1 MSSRLLPLPRRA
13 ARRQTAWPLHGPR
26 SIFTKGLRDSR
37 RSILLAGLGMGF
49 LTLLLG
55 MILSL
60 QFPTAA
66 DRQQI
71 VAEMRMLPAAI
82 SGLLGEPINIDR
94 LGGFMSWRYGN
105 FMPIMFGIWSV
116 LALSGTLAGEAR
128 GGSLEVLAG
137 APVSRRRIALEKIA
151 VHVVALAGAV
161 TVIAL
166 GAWLSGQ
173 AFATIPADAI
183 AIGDALAH
191 FAGVALFGLVGGALA
206 FGLGPLLG
214 RAAAGGIA
222 LATLITAYL
231 VNAYAGVIPA
241 FDQVQGLSWFAWS
254 ADQRPLAGRWDA
266 VSLIPI
272 GILVVALFAVGI
284 VAFERRDLGATV
296 RLPRLGLPGGRVG
309 LRGPARQAFVRQI
322 PAAAAWGLNIGFW
335 ALLVA
340 MAGRDMRE
348 LFRSDS
354 AAAGLLDLLF
364 RGIPWQS
371 AGGMLQLFF
380 FSFAI
385 LIIALAASALVNG
398 VAAEERERRLELL
411 LSTPVSRARLTIA
424 NGVGLFGA
432 IAVVTLVIAAS
443 VAAGAA
449 ASGDDPVQPFLGT
462 WVSGLYAAGLAGVG
476 LAVIGLGAIDFGAP
490 TTAALALGFFLW
502 DFIGSALR
510 LPPEWLDLTLTRHLG
525 RPMIG
530 TYDWPGMLLLAI
542 MAVGGLLVAAWGMRR
557 RDVSA

>member
-1 MSSRLLPLPRRA
+1 MSTRLLPLPHRA
-13 ARRQTAWPLHGPR
+13 AHRQAARPLRGPR
-26 SIFTKGLRDSR
+26 SIFAKGLRDSR
-37 RSILLAGLGMGF
+37 RSILIAGLGMGLMALF
-49 LTLLLG
+49 LG
-55 MILSL
+55 MILAQ

-66 DRQQI
+66 DREQL
-71 VAEMRMLPAAI
+71 VAEMRLLPPAI
-82 SGLLGEPINIDR
+82 SGLLGEPINIGH

-105 FMPIMFGIWSV
+105 FMPVMFGIWSV

-137 APVSRRRIALEKIA
+137 TPVSRRRIALEKIA
-151 VHVVALAGAV
+151 VHLVALAGAV
-161 TVIAL
+161 TLIAL

-173 AFATIPADAI
+173 VFGTIPADAI

-206 FGLGPLLG
+206 FALGPVLG
-214 RAAAGGIA
+214 RAAAGGTA
-222 LATLITAYL
+222 LAILIAAYL
-231 VNAYAGVIPA
+231 VDAYAGVIPT
-241 FDQVQGLSWFAWS
+241 FDQVEGLSWFAWS

-266 VSLIPI
+266 VSLVPI
-272 GILVVALFAVGI
+272 GAMVVALLAAGI
-284 VAFERRDLGATV
+284 VAFERRDLGTTV
-296 RLPRLGLPGGRVG
+296 RLPRLGLPGGRLA
-309 LRGPARQAFVRQI
+309 LRGPIRQAFLSRV
-322 PAAAAWGLNIGFW
+322 PAAAAWGISIGFW

-340 MAGRDMRE
+340 MAGRGLGE
-348 LFRSDS
+348 LFRSNPG
-354 AAAGLLDLLF
+354 AAAMLDMLF

-385 LIIALAASALVNG
+385 LIIALAAAALVNG

-443 VAAGAA
+443 VAIGAA
-449 ASGDDPVQPFLGT
+449 ASGDDPVGPFVGA

-476 LAVIGLGAIDFGAP
+476 LGVIGLGGVDLGAP
-490 TTAALALGFFLW
+490 ATAALALGFFLW
-502 DFIGSALR
+502 DFLGSALR
-510 LPPEWLDLTLTRHLG
+510 LPREWLDLSLTRHLG
-525 RPMIG
+525 QPMVG
-530 TYDWPGMLLLAI
+530 TWDWPGMLLLAA
-542 MAVGGLLVAAWGMRR
+542 MAVGGLLVGAWGMRR

>member
-272 GILVVALFAVGI
+272 GILVVALFAVG
-284 VAFERRDLGATV
+284 
-296 RLPRLGLPGGRVG
+296 
-309 LRGPARQAFVRQI
+309 
-322 PAAAAWGLNIGFW
+322 
-335 ALLVA
+335 
-340 MAGRDMRE
+340 
-348 LFRSDS
+348 
-354 AAAGLLDLLF
+354 
-364 RGIPWQS
+364 
-371 AGGMLQLFF
+371 MLQLFF

-385 LIIALAASALVNG
+385 LIIALAAAALVNG

-476 LAVIGLGAIDFGAP
+476 LAVIGLGAIDLGAP